1 MPSLAEHQRAM
12 LALMKGRPVPPSADA
27 YHARIAPSRE
37 LALLR
42 EIAVWWR
49 LLTIEGACPS
59 AARLLKR
66 LGIFDSSVERFYR
79 DENVSPYIERAS
91 EHFLRHTAGHD
102 DPLVRATIAFETA
115 LFRIRRREAGPFTI
129 DWDRNPENVLAAL
142 DSGAPIPDAE
152 PGAIYRLHLSADRID
167 YERIAVN

>member
-12 LALMKGRPVPPSADA
+12 LALMKGRPVPQSADA
-27 YHARIAPSRE
+27 YHAQIAPGKE

-49 LLTIEGACPS
+49 VLAIERACPS

-66 LGIFDSSVERFYR
+66 LGLFDSSVERFYR

-91 EHFLRHTAGHD
+91 EHFLRYMAGHD
-102 DPLVRATIAFETA
+102 DPLVRATVAFEMA
-115 LFRIRRREAGPFTI
+115 LARMRRREAGPFTI

-142 DSGAPIPDAE
+142 ETGAPLPAAE
-152 PGAIYRLHLSADRID
+152 PGLIYRLHLSEDRID
-167 YERIAVN
+167 YERISVS